1 MFSFVLFENCY
12 HPIYFPKRRSEQ
24 TKCHFFSILCR
35 YEMWSLTLGKEPK
48 LRVFENK
55 ALRKIFESE
64 KDEVSGQLHYKET
77 WII

>member
-1 MFSFVLFENCY
+1 
-12 HPIYFPKRRSEQ
+12 
-24 TKCHFFSILCR
+24 
-35 YEMWSLTLGKEPK
+35 MWSLTLGKEPK